1 MLNRFRSV
9 FGGTCGGSASTRAAL
24 RPSNFSVDA
33 DVAGFAG
40 VAAWAND
47 LSALS
52 ADERVVLSLPEGQF
66 QGPILICRYPMAV
79 SVFVADAVS
88 LARSSVEEIYS
99 SHGSWLYDFLRNL
112 RKLPAFPCFFR

>member
-1 MLNRFRSV
+1 MSRFCLRS
-9 FGGTCGGSASTRAAL
+9 A
-24 RPSNFSVDA
+24 
-33 DVAGFAG
+33 
-40 VAAWAND
+40 
-47 LSALS
+47 
-52 ADERVVLSLPEGQF
+52 LSLPEGQF

-112 RKLPAFPCFFR
+112 RKLPAFLCFFRKNLMGGFFHISRNAARRGSFAASDETTDNCGTDSPSRFFAVSRRSR